1 MTDASRDVGELR
13 SSYRTLNEPTK
24 LIGLSL
30 GAWAAVIAAGA
41 VAYAF
46 LAVSP
51 LPWRVNFSVIVIGL
65 GAPVGLVVL
74 REPGTIGPGRLLM
87 AVFAWRLRPAILV
100 PQHAD
105 ARVKCGAV
113 RLDTAI
119 EPAEPANA
127 PTDPPW
133 ANTGTPE
140 VVR

>member
-1 MTDASRDVGELR
+1 MTDAGRDVGELR

-74 REPGTIGPGRLLM
+74 REPGTIGPGRLLV

-100 PQHAD
+100 PPHAD
-105 ARVKCGAV
+105 APVKRGAV
-113 RLDTAI
+113 RLETAI
-119 EPAEPANA
+119 EPAAPADA
-127 PTDPPW
+127 PTDLPW
-133 ANTGTPE
+133 ANNGTPGA
-140 VVR
+140 VR